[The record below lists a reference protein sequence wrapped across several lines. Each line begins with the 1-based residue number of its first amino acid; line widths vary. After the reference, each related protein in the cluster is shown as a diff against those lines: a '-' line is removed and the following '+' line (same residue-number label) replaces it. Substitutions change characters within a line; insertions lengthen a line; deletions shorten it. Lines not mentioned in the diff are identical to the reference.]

1 MIQDLNEQKL
11 NEEDPNADETRK
23 ERRLATVQYFER
35 TKGMHNYKYHK
46 VSQSIRPTK
55 YPKVT

>member
-1 MIQDLNEQKL
+1 MMIQDLNEQKL

-35 TKGMHNYKYHK
+35 TKGMY
-46 VSQSIRPTK
+46 IA
-55 YPKVT
+55 

>member
-1 MIQDLNEQKL
+1 MMIQDLNEQKL

-35 TKGMHNYKYHK
+35 TKGMHNYSSSPLKP
-46 VSQSIRPTK
+46 I
-55 YPKVT
+55 